1 VRTLRRLRVWFSEG
15 VSMMA
20 VAVQGPPE
28 GASDAIRIHSKSI
41 EEATDQVGRVFH
53 PHELTRVERVSRFHA
68 DLEAVS
74 TGPIVSG
81 RLQYHSNSDLY
92 CPAIDGYHVNVP
104 LSGQLISIS
113 RGVQTLASPQQAVVY
128 EADSDARILSPEDSR
143 LNMFAMKIERS
154 AVQSA
159 LQELLGRPVNGPID
173 LRGPLDLACGDG
185 KAWWTLVTDI
195 HRGQLAGP
203 LMASPIMVKP
213 LAYATVVGL
222 LSIAEHSYSEALH
235 AEGPPMAS
243 AVIRRAADY
252 IVAHAGDPL
261 TPSEI
266 AAAVGVSVRSLQRG
280 FREFYQ
286 CTPNE
291 YLRSVRLRRVHEDL
305 VNALPDTTSVA
316 SAASKWG
323 FYHHGRFAADY
334 RRTFGV
340 SPSYTLRHS

>member
-81 RLQYHSNSDLY
+81 RLEYYSNSDLY

-104 LSGQLISIS
+104 LSG
-113 RGVQTLASPQQAVVY
+113 R
-128 EADSDARILSPEDSR
+128 
-143 LNMFAMKIERS
+143 
-154 AVQSA
+154 
-159 LQELLGRPVNGPID
+159 
-173 LRGPLDLACGDG
+173 
-185 KAWWTLVTDI
+185 
-195 HRGQLAGP
+195 
-203 LMASPIMVKP
+203 
-213 LAYATVVGL
+213 
-222 LSIAEHSYSEALH
+222 
-235 AEGPPMAS
+235 
-243 AVIRRAADY
+243 
-252 IVAHAGDPL
+252 
-261 TPSEI
+261 
-266 AAAVGVSVRSLQRG
+266 
-280 FREFYQ
+280 
-286 CTPNE
+286 
-291 YLRSVRLRRVHEDL
+291 LRSVRLRRVHEDL

-323 FYHHGRFAADY
+323 FYHHGRFAAAPHKWTKLRGHVNLPDGPMRRAVY
-334 RRTFGV
+334 RALGLTRC
-340 SPSYTLRHS
+340 PRRSYRG